1 MPQDKCIT
9 GLGKRMKGLRSL
21 TNQPLTVIHE
31 CGLQSGCI
39 RAGKKTRTE
48 GIKTEQ
54 TPNKNKQRNAT
65 LSSPISESSQ
75 AKTKE
80 TADEV

>member
-1 MPQDKCIT
+1 M
-9 GLGKRMKGLRSL
+9 LRVQAAAKL
-21 TNQPLTVIHE
+21 IIPKKQRHNIKQQII
-31 CGLQSGCI
+31 QAI
-39 RAGKKTRTE
+39 KTRTE

-65 LSSPISESSQ
+65 LSSPIFESSQ